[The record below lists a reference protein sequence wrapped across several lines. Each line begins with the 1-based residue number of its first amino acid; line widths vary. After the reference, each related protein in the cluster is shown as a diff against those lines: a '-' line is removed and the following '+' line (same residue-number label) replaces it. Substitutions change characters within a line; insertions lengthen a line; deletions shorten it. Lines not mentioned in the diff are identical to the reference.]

1 MIALKNIKGLLIDYG
16 GTIDTDGI
24 HWFEVFC
31 AMYEKAGIA
40 VSKEALRNAYIFG
53 ERKMAIDYQQIK
65 TTDTFYDILVRKT
78 DYQLNSL
85 VEENDLPKIEKTK
98 HDALVEYC
106 YQFAKQTTARQAKV
120 LQQLSNQFSLVLVSN
135 FYGNL
140 QSVLHDF
147 EIEKY
152 FQTII
157 ESSVVG
163 IRKPNPQIF
172 QLGIDALKLKPNE
185 IAVIGDSYKN
195 DIEPAKQLDCATV
208 WLKKIGWE
216 IDENI
221 THTAD
226 FIIDTFEKLIH

>member
-31 AMYEKAGIA
+31 AMYEKAGIT

-106 YQFAKQTTARQAKV
+106 YQFAKQTTARQANV
-120 LQQLSNQFSLVLVSN
+120 LQQLSTQFSLVLVSN

-216 IDENI
+216 IDENT

>member
-1 MIALKNIKGLLIDYG
+1 
-16 GTIDTDGI
+16 
-24 HWFEVFC
+24 
-31 AMYEKAGIA
+31 
-40 VSKEALRNAYIFG
+40 
-53 ERKMAIDYQQIK
+53 MAIDYQQIK

-85 VEENDLPKIEKTK
+85 VEENDLPRIEKTK

-106 YQFAKQTTARQAKV
+106 YQFAKQTTARQANV
-120 LQQLSNQFSLVLVSN
+120 LQQLSTQFSLVLVSN

-216 IDENI
+216 IDENT